1 MQAELAFANDLVA
14 ASLRS
19 PLQASTWE
27 LFGDAV
33 LAGLCLAAALPLV
46 GMLLVLRRQVFLCA
60 AIGQSGGF
68 GIAFGLW
75 LVTTA
80 GGSHLHFEAMTGYV
94 PLLVGCGVGVAAAWL
109 ALRQA
114 TGAAAGPANHPE
126 ARAAWLFLVGGS
138 GAMVLLADA
147 PHGLQMVQQLMLSSL
162 LGANATDLWLAVALL
177 AGLATAVWCWPRP
190 LALWAID
197 PLSAR
202 VYGANMARLD
212 LLVALAIGTTLA
224 FAIHVAGL
232 PFAFA
237 TAILP
242 VLAARELAG
251 SLRTVA
257 WLAPLLGAG
266 GFAIGWWWATAQDL
280 PPGQCA
286 VLTHAAVAGLAR
298 VLRRG

>member
-1 MQAELAFANDLVA
+1 
-14 ASLRS
+14 
-19 PLQASTWE
+19 
-27 LFGDAV
+27 
-33 LAGLCLAAALPLV
+33 
-46 GMLLVLRRQVFLCA
+46 
-60 AIGQSGGF
+60 
-68 GIAFGLW
+68 
-75 LVTTA
+75 
-80 GGSHLHFEAMTGYV
+80 
-94 PLLVGCGVGVAAAWL
+94 LLVGAACL
-109 ALRQA
+109 
-114 TGAAAGPANHPE
+114 
-126 ARAAWLFLVGGS
+126 
-138 GAMVLLADA
+138 
-147 PHGLQMVQQLMLSSL
+147 
-162 LGANATDLWLAVALL
+162 
-177 AGLATAVWCWPRP
+177 WPRR

-202 VYGANMARLD
+202 VYGVNMAWLD
-212 LLVALAIGTTLA
+212 LLVAAAIGTTLA

-286 VLTHAAVAGLAR
+286 VLIHAAMAVVARGS
-298 VLRRG
+298 RRR

>member
-1 MQAELAFANDLVA
+1 MLAD
-14 ASLRS
+14 LRS
-19 PLQASTWE
+19 APDALAGLQQASTWE

-33 LAGLCLAAALPLV
+33 LAGLALSAALPLV

-60 AIGQSGGF
+60 AIGQSGGL
-68 GIAFGLW
+68 GIAVGIW
-75 LVTTA
+75 LSLAA
-80 GGSHLHFEAMTGYV
+80 GGPHPHLEAMGGYL
-94 PLLVGCGVGVAAAWL
+94 PLLVGIAFGVAAAWL
-109 ALRQA
+109 ALRRA
-114 TGAAAGPANHPE
+114 AVAAGPGDHPE

-147 PHGLQMVQQLMLSSL
+147 PHGLQMVQQLLLSSL
-162 LGANATDLWLAVALL
+162 LGSAGTDFWLA
-177 AGLATAVWCWPRP
+177 AGLLVVLAAAAWCWPRP
-190 LALWAID
+190 LVLWGID

-202 VYGANMARLD
+202 VYGANMFGLD

-242 VLAARELAG
+242 VLSARELAR

-257 WLAPLLGAG
+257 WLAPLLGTG

-286 VLTHAAVAGLAR
+286 VLTHAALAALTR
-298 VLRRG
+298 LLRRT

>member
-1 MQAELAFANDLVA
+1 MHAELPLATDLVA
-14 ASLRS
+14 ATLRT
-19 PLQASTWE
+19 PLQASAWE

-33 LAGLCLAAALPLV
+33 LAGLAMSAALPLV
-46 GMLLVLRRQVFLCA
+46 GLLLVLRRQVFLGA
-60 AIGQSGGF
+60 AIGQSGGL
-68 GIAFGLW
+68 GIAFGIW

-80 GGSHLHFEAMTGYV
+80 GGSHLHFAAMTGYV
-94 PLLVGCGVGVAAAWL
+94 PLSVGSVVGVAAAWL

-114 TGAAAGPANHPE
+114 RGAATGPANHPE

-138 GAMVLLADA
+138 GAMVLLANA

-162 LGANATDLWLAVALL
+162 LGANAMDLWLAVALL
-177 AGLATAVWCWPRP
+177 VGLATAAWCWPRP

-202 VYGANMARLD
+202 VYGANLAGLD
-212 LLVALAIGTTLA
+212 LLIALAIGTTLA

-237 TAILP
+237 GAILP

-251 SLRTVA
+251 SLRTVT
-257 WLAPLLGAG
+257 WLAPLLGTL
-266 GFAIGWWWATAQDL
+266 GFGLGWWWATAQDL

-286 VLTHAAVAGLAR
+286 VLTHAGMAGSAR
-298 VLRRG
+298 LLRRR